1 MRFIVVGR
9 FPQQVRTAVEFGV
22 LCRAL
27 ESAAVEIETVSLK
40 DFGHSKHQ
48 HIDEKPFGGGAGL
61 VLRADVVVPALRAA
75 KAMAPDL
82 PVIMLSPQGE
92 PLKTPRVKALA
103 EGPGAILLCGR
114 YEGFDERIRAHVDLE
129 ISVGDFVLTGGEL
142 AAACLVD
149 AVARFLPGILGNA
162 DSTEI
167 ESHSDGLLEAPQ
179 YTQPVT
185 FEGLSVPEV
194 LRSGHH
200 GNIEA
205 WRHEQALERTK
216 QRRPDLLKAPG
227 AD

>member
-1 MRFIVVGR
+1 MKFIIIGR
-9 FPQQVRTAVEFGV
+9 FPEQVRTAVEFGV

-27 ESAAVEIETVSLK
+27 ESGRLEIETLQLK

-61 VLRADVVVPALRAA
+61 VLRVDVVVPALRAA
-75 KAMAPDL
+75 KAMAPNL

-103 EGPGAILLCGR
+103 AGNGAILLCGR

-129 ISVGDFVLTGGEL
+129 VSVGDFVLTGGEL

-167 ESHSDGLLEAPQ
+167 ESHSDGLLEAPH
-179 YTQPVT
+179 YTQPVS
-185 FEGLSVPEV
+185 FEGQSVPAV

-200 GNIEA
+200 GQIEA
-205 WRHEQALERTK
+205 WRQEQALYRTG
-216 QRRPDLLKAPG
+216 QRRPDLIKPSEG
-227 AD
+227 D

>member
-1 MRFIVVGR
+1 MKFVVVGR

-27 ESAAVEIETVSLK
+27 ESGAVEIETLSLK

-75 KAMAPDL
+75 KAMAPDS

-103 EGPGAILLCGR
+103 EGSGAILLCGR

-205 WRHEQALERTK
+205 WRHEQALERTR
-216 QRRPDLLKAPG
+216 QRRPDLLKPG
-227 AD
+227 EGG